1 MESVY
6 KLSKYSQKI
15 SEACRAKQLD
25 KVMEYNQ
32 HELAH
37 INKLS
42 KYFGNQ
48 KGGATVDQV
57 VGAVGDL
64 VKDVVADRNEVIRE
78 LQQSVEKNSKVIAQI
93 DNEVEG
99 EGAFSLSE
107 IAGKAQPAPQP
118 TDVLRKVKNLKEESD
133 RLTRENE
140 TLQREKGADKG
151 TISRDAGTLERI
163 RASLTLKEQELDEAN
178 AQLAQARVEIEKLEK
193 AQALQAQNYKDAAT
207 VSAESVKRIQ
217 TEHKQALAQAQAQL
231 ADQANAFK
239 LQLDVV
245 QGKVDQ
251 KNKDHLA
258 VLEAK
263 DARIAELEQ
272 AVADTQQMMTQGEE
286 KLQTSLHQL
295 QSQKP

>member
-15 SEACRAKQLD
+15 SEACRSKQLD
-25 KVMEYNQ
+25 KVMEYNK

-57 VGAVGDL
+57 VGAIGEL
-64 VKDVVADRNEVIRE
+64 VRDVVADRDASIST
-78 LQQSVEKNSKVIAQI
+78 LQQLVEKNSKVIAQI

-99 EGAFSLSE
+99 EKAIDLSDE
-107 IAGKAQPAPQP
+107 GGEAQPAPTP
-118 TDVLRKVKNLKEESD
+118 AVVLQKVKNLKEERD
-133 RLTRENE
+133 ELTRENE
-140 TLQREKGADKG
+140 ALKREKGEVQDTATRSTG
-151 TISRDAGTLERI
+151 IVESIRVTLEN
-163 RASLTLKEQELDEAN
+163 KVQELDQAK
-178 AQLAQARVEIEKLEK
+178 AQLAQARDEIEKLN
-193 AQALQAQNYKDAAT
+193 AQAQSYKDAAT
-207 VSAESVKRIQ
+207 VSAKSVVSKDK
-217 TEHKQALAQAQAQL
+217 ELATVRAQL
-231 ADQANAFK
+231 ADQANTFK

-263 DARIAELEQ
+263 DTEIAKLQ
-272 AVADTQQMMTQGEE
+272 KAVADTQQLLE
-286 KLQTSLHQL
+286 KSNARIVAILN
-295 QSQKP
+295 PNP